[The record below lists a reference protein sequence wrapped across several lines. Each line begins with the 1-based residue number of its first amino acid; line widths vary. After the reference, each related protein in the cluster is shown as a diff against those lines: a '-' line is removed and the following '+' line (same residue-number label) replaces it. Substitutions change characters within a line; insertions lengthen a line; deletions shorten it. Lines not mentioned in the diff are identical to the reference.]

1 MKKSIY
7 LFFLF
12 VSSLPVFAQSTG
24 VLAPLNLDF
33 EKTEKGTARG
43 WYNFGGEDYKM
54 ALDSANSIS
63 GQYSATIEFKGGSTG
78 FNSWGYTLPDNYP
91 GKKITLSGFIRTENV
106 TEGYAGLWMRI
117 DPSIGFDNMSK
128 VGIKGTTGWAKYE
141 ITLDMNPQKTKAIV
155 VGGLL
160 VGKGKMWLD
169 NLSVSI
175 DGKDIKNVKPLVKKL
190 LPADLDTQFN
200 KGSGI
205 NEFQAGKQQLENL
218 KQLGLIWGF
227 LKYHHPNIAKG
238 NYNWDYEL
246 FRILPKILVSDDTK
260 KRDELFVSWI
270 QGLGDYKEN
279 NKKTNTSDDVI
290 LKPDLDWIANSGF
303 SENLQVLLQKVKNA
317 ERENE
322 HYYIGMEEGI
332 GNPDFRNE
340 HLYPSM
346 PYPDN
351 GFRILALFRYWN
363 MIHYFFPY
371 KHLTDKNWNQVLPEY
386 LPVFINA
393 STELEYEKA
402 MLKLIAEVH
411 DTHANLWGAAD
422 KIDQWK
428 GKFYPPVHVRF
439 IEDKLVVTDYYNP
452 ELQDRTGLAIGDV
465 ITKINGR
472 SIQEMIEEKSPY
484 FPASNKPTQL
494 RNMSIDLL
502 RSNSRTIEIA
512 IIGKDEKEKN
522 IPLNLYPRDSLNIYS
537 WYKKSDSKSFK
548 ILDNNI
554 GYVTLQTIKEDDI
567 QHIKKEFK
575 DTKGII
581 IDIRN
586 YPATFV
592 PFSLG
597 SYFTSMLK
605 PFVKFSTGSMKNPG
619 EFTINKV
626 LKIPGFGKS
635 YDGKLVVLVN
645 EQTQSQ
651 AEYTAMAFRA
661 GKNTTIIG
669 STTAGA
675 DGNVSSIPLPGGL
688 KSMISGIGVY
698 YPDGKETQR
707 VGIIPDLEV
716 KPTIKGIRENRDEL
730 MEKAIELIS
739 GP

>member
-1 MKKSIY
+1 MKKSIS

-12 VSSLPVFAQSTG
+12 FSSIPVFAQSSG

-33 EKTEKGTARG
+33 EKTEKGTATG
-43 WYNFGGEDYKM
+43 WYNFGGEDYKL
-54 ALDSANSIS
+54 ALDSANTIS

-78 FNSWGYTLPDNYP
+78 FNSWAYTLPDNYP

-106 TEGYAGLWMRI
+106 TDGYAGLWMRI

-128 VGIKGTTGWAKYE
+128 SGIKGTTGWTKYE
-141 ITLDMNPQKTKAIV
+141 ITLDMNPQKTKGIV

-175 DGKDIKNVKPLVKKL
+175 DGKDIKNVKPLAKKL
-190 LPADLDTQFN
+190 LPADRDTQFD

-205 NEFQAGKQQLENL
+205 SDFQAGKQQLENL

-246 FRILPKILVSDDTK
+246 FRILPKILSSTDTK

-270 QGLGDYKEN
+270 QGLGDFKEN

-290 LKPDLDWIANSGF
+290 FKPDLDWISNSGF
-303 SENLQVLLQKVKNA
+303 STDLQSLLQKIKNA

-340 HLYPSM
+340 NLYPSM

-386 LPVFINA
+386 LPLFLNA
-393 STELEYEKA
+393 STELEYEMA

-439 IEDKLVVTDYYNP
+439 IEEKLVVTDYYNP

-465 ITKINGR
+465 ITKINSK
-472 SIQEMIEEKSPY
+472 SIEEMIEEKSPY

-512 IIGKDEKEKN
+512 IIGKDEKERN
-522 IPLNLYPRDSLNIYS
+522 ITLNLYPRDSLNIYS

-548 ILDNNI
+548 MLDNNI

-567 QHIKKEFK
+567 QQIKKEFK

-605 PFVKFSTGSMKNPG
+605 PFVKFSTGSIKNPG

-707 VGIIPDLEV
+707 AGIIPDLEI
-716 KPTIKGIRENRDEL
+716 KPSIKGIRENRDEL
-730 MEKAIELIS
+730 MEKAIEIINQ
-739 GP
+739 P